1 MRIPVSGATLGCEV
15 FGGGEPVVFAHG
27 FPIPGLMWHH
37 AAAHLPP
44 GFRGIVPDLRG
55 HGAST
60 VSASL
65 EISTFTGDLIEL
77 LDTLAPGRP
86 AIFVGLSMGGMVC
99 MDLWRRHPSRVRALA
114 LCNTRPT
121 PETPEGVTRRRT
133 VARLALE
140 KGSAA
145 VVDTMIPQV
154 FAPEF
159 DTARRA
165 WWRDQMAATSN
176 ITTAAAAL
184 ALSRREDSTPLL
196 STMTCPTLLV
206 AGEHDAITPPAILE
220 DMHRRI
226 PGSSRVQ
233 IPGSGHVPPVERP
246 ELFSAALNE
255 FLKTLP

>member
-1 MRIPVSGATLGCEV
+1 MRIPVSGATLACEV
-15 FGGGEPVVFAHG
+15 FGSGEPVVFAHG

-37 AAAHLPP
+37 AAARLPP

-55 HGAST
+55 HREST
-60 VSASL
+60 VSPSL
-65 EISTFTGDLIEL
+65 DISTFTGDLIEL

-86 AIFVGLSMGGMVC
+86 AIFVGLSMGGMIC
-99 MDLWRRHPSRVRALA
+99 MDVWRRHASRVRAMV

-121 PETPEGVTRRRT
+121 PESPEGVTRRHT

-154 FAPEF
+154 FSPTFE
-159 DTARRA
+159 TARKA

-176 ITTAAAAL
+176 VTIAAAAL
-184 ALSRREDSTPLL
+184 ALSRREDSVPLL
-196 STMTCPTLLV
+196 PTITCPTHLV
-206 AGEHDAITPPAILE
+206 AGEHDAITPPTILE

-226 PGSSRVQ
+226 PGSTLVQ
-233 IPGSGHVPPVERP
+233 ILGSGHVPPVEQP
-246 ELFSAALNE
+246 DLFSTTLNA
-255 FLKTLP
+255 FLQSLA